1 MSKSVPTVWSWHTL
15 THYNPDNELCL
26 TSHATN
32 EVDSVDDLLHALH
45 AIMHRV
51 IKQ

>member
-1 MSKSVPTVWSWHTL
+1 MLHLDHKTVH
-15 THYNPDNELCL
+15 NELCL

-32 EVDSVDDLLHALH
+32 EVASVDNLLHALH

-51 IKQ
+51 ID